1 MGLTTVADFS
11 MSGPDWPG
19 GRAASCC
26 RALESGEILQF
37 EPPPPLLPVD
47 DRDFLLGQR
56 QSGFKAHKNISYRP
70 ATGDVRGTDAAEPA
84 ADTGRMR
91 EIMKSFSDR
100 VAALVDRALRPYAA
114 GRKLDFASYRPIEEL
129 NRDLPVHKRNDLMHV
144 DAFPTRPTFGGRIL
158 RVFLNIN
165 PTRER
170 VWETAG
176 GFEPV
181 ARKYAA
187 DAGLLSVA
195 RSHGK
200 TSAKLG
206 RVVLKRLGVKG
217 ADRSAYDRFMLRF
230 HDFLKENE
238 GFQKEYPRSRWAFGP
253 GSVWMVYTDSVPH
266 AVLSGQFA
274 LEQTFIVPMAAMVTP
289 AEAPLRVLERLSGQ
303 ALV

>member
-1 MGLTTVADFS
+1 MGLTKVADFS

-19 GRAASCC
+19 DRATACC
-26 RALESGEILQF
+26 RALEAGEILQF
-37 EPPPPLLPVD
+37 DPPPLAVPD
-47 DRDFLLGQR
+47 GDRDFLLGQR

-70 ATGDVRGTDAAEPA
+70 GTSEVRGTDAAESA
-84 ADTGRMR
+84 ADAERMR
-91 EIMKSFSDR
+91 GIMKAFSER
-100 VAALVDRALRPYAA
+100 VTALVDRALRPYAA
-114 GRKLDFASYRPIEEL
+114 GRTLDFASYRPIEEQ
-129 NRDLPVHKRNDLMHV
+129 NRDLPIHKRNDLLHV

-170 VWETAG
+170 VWQTAG
-176 GFEPV
+176 GFEQV

-187 DAGLLSVA
+187 DAGLMSVA

-200 TSAKLG
+200 TSARVG
-206 RVVLKRLGVKG
+206 RVVLKTLGLKG

-230 HDFLKENE
+230 HDFLKENAE
-238 GFQKEYPRSRWAFGP
+238 FQKDHPKSRWAFGP

-274 LEQTFIVPMAAMVTP
+274 MEQTFIVPMSAMVAP

-303 ALV
+303 PLI